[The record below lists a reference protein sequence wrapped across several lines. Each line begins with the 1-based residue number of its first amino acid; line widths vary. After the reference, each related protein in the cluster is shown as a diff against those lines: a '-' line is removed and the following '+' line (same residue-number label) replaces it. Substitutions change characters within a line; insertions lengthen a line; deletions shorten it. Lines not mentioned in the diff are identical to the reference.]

1 MYNVSMPEK
10 ETDNFTPFNELCKFA
25 NEYGYIIELDKP
37 FKEFEKLILRVVDN
51 DGEEVHKKIIDDIY
65 SINEC
70 AADILNSLSRKI
82 K

>member
-25 NEYGYIIELDKP
+25 DEYGYIIEIDKP
-37 FKEFEKLILRVVDN
+37 FKEFENLILKVTEV
-51 DGEEVHKKIIDDIY
+51 DGEVIHKVTLDNIF
-65 SINEC
+65 SLNENS
-70 AADILNSLSRKI
+70 ADILNSLSRKI